1 MKFLVTDI
9 EFHFDKDE
17 GNTICNSELDTFF
30 IASESD
36 RQEVRD
42 RHLGV
47 WEADD
52 DNDLLDEITASSGWE
67 IKNIYYEIQLK
78 WMN

>member
-9 EFHFDKDE
+9 EFDFDDDE

-78 WMN
+78 

>member
-30 IASESD
+30 IASESVRED
-36 RQEVRD
+36 VRD

-78 WMN
+78 

>member
-17 GNTICNSELDTFF
+17 GDTICNSELDTFF
-30 IASESD
+30 IASELD

-78 WMN
+78 

>member
-42 RHLGV
+42 RPVSYTHLTLPTICSV
-47 WEADD
+47 
-52 DNDLLDEITASSGWE
+52 
-67 IKNIYYEIQLK
+67 
-78 WMN
+78 